1 MLQIMKKVL
10 LKMITSIIV
19 FGTSGEEGG
28 KPECDAPVYGKQE
41 RLHCQDQG
49 NVGVGGGLGVG
60 DVDDGD
66 ETAEQSYAGNDDDA
80 DEQ

>member
-1 MLQIMKKVL
+1 
-10 LKMITSIIV
+10 MITSIIV

-49 NVGVGGGLGVG
+49 KHRVGVGDVGVG
-60 DVDDGD
+60 VGVVGDGVDDVDDGD
-66 ETAEQSYAGNDDDA
+66 ETVRLSYAGNDEDE